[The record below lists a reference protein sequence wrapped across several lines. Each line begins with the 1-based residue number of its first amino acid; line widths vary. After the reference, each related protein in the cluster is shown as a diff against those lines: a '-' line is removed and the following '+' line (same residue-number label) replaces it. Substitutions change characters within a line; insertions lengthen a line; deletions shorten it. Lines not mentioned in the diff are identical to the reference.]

1 MDKPFRCCI
10 ADIFKGKS
18 IWYWGL
24 YWEFAKEKTKF
35 VYIGFGTGTCV
46 SGRLESG
53 HVQVGEAV
61 LLLPANELATIKCMC
76 VVHVNVSS
84 SILLMLF
91 LLHRTPAMTVSEEMK
106 SWAVAGDQV
115 LLSLANVDV
124 GKIK

>member
-1 MDKPFRCCI
+1 M
-10 ADIFKGKS
+10 
-18 IWYWGL
+18 
-24 YWEFAKEKTKF
+24 
-35 VYIGFGTGTCV
+35 YIGVGTGTCV

-61 LLLPANELATIKCMC
+61 LLLPANELATIKCTY
-76 VVHVNVSS
+76 VVRVNVCS
-84 SILLMLF
+84 SINATSYN
-91 LLHRTPAMTVSEEMK
+91 TPAMTVSEEMK